1 MLITKKYL
9 VFKVNLN
16 AKMKRV
22 DFMMGEERVLYF
34 NMKLD
39 DFDPDYKVY
48 INVEKYIGK
57 EIEFNVTP
65 ETEFSVEE
73 SDEYIVE
80 GAYKEPYRPQIHFAP
95 YFGWNNDPNGLVYF
109 NGTYHLFYQHN
120 PCEPNWENMSWGHAT
135 SADLIHWEEKD
146 VALYP
151 DEFGTMFSGSAII
164 DTKNLLKKKV
174 SDIPTIVLYYTA
186 ASQEHTK
193 VKEFTQ
199 CMAYSTDGGK
209 TFTKYEN
216 NPVIKHIV
224 GDNRDPKIVWCPE
237 LECYLL
243 ALFLDGEE
251 YAIFKTDDLVNF
263 KEWFRFNTPEEN
275 ECPDIFRIKAD
286 DGKYKW
292 VFIGAH
298 DVYITGEIINGNFVP
313 DGSFKKLHNGAWYA
327 SQTYSDVPDDRRIR
341 IEWMRTGGFID
352 KNYSQHMGIP
362 TEITLKNI
370 DNEYYLAS
378 NPVKELDSYIKSE
391 DKYENF
397 RIEANSKSKIYVGT
411 DPILISID
419 SAYSN
424 SGKLNLKVFGNDI
437 KFDLGLNEAYIGQI
451 KNKISKEKEKLDIK
465 ILIDRS
471 SIEVFMDGGIYTI
484 TNAGTFHSSALMD
497 RNMPYI
503 EFESDEAIAFE
514 NLKIYTYKSAL

>member
-1 MLITKKYL
+1 MLISKKYL

-22 DFMMGEERVLYF
+22 DFMMGEKRVLYF
-34 NMKLD
+34 NMRLD
-39 DFDPDYKVY
+39 EFAPDYKVY

-57 EIEFNVTP
+57 EIGLNVTP
-65 ETEFSVEE
+65 EAEFTAEQ

-80 GAYKEPYRPQIHFAP
+80 GAYNEPYRPQIHFAP
-95 YFGWNNDPNGLVYF
+95 YFGWNNDPNGLVYL
-109 NGTYHLFYQHN
+109 NGVYHLFYQHN
-120 PCEPNWENMSWGHAT
+120 PCEPNWENMSWAHAT
-135 SADLIHWEEKD
+135 STDLIHWEERD

-151 DEFGTMFSGSAII
+151 DEFGTMFSGSAIV
-164 DTKNLLKKKV
+164 DTKNLLKKQK
-174 SDIPTIVLYYTA
+174 SDIPTIILYYTA
-186 ASQEHTK
+186 ASQSHTK
-193 VKEFTQ
+193 EKAFTQ

-216 NPVIKHIV
+216 NPVIKHKI

-251 YAIFKTDDLVNF
+251 YAIFKTDDLVHF
-263 KEWFRFNTPEEN
+263 TEWFRFNTPEEN

-286 DGKYKW
+286 DGKFKW

-298 DVYITGEIINGNFVP
+298 DVYITGEIIGGKFIP
-313 DGSFKKLHNGAWYA
+313 DGNYKKLHNGAWYA
-327 SQTYSDVPDDRRIR
+327 SQTYSDAPGDRRIR
-341 IEWMRTGGFID
+341 IEWMRTGSFID

-370 DNEYYLAS
+370 GKEYYLAS

-391 DKYENF
+391 DIYEDF
-397 RIEANSKSKIYVGT
+397 EIEAKGKSKIYVGT
-411 DPILISID
+411 DPILITI
-419 SAYSN
+419 N
-424 SGKLNLKVFGNDI
+424 SEYTENGKLNLKAFGNDI
-437 KFDLGLNEAYIGQI
+437 GFDFDLNEVYIGKI
-451 KNKISKEKEKLDIK
+451 KNKISLKKENFDAK

-471 SIEVFMDGGIYTI
+471 SIEVFTDGGIYTI
-484 TNAGTFHSSALMD
+484 TNAGTFHGSALMD
-497 RNMPYI
+497 RNLPYVELSSEKNI
-503 EFESDEAIAFE
+503 T
-514 NLKIYTYKSAL
+514 LKEIKINTFKSAL